1 MIIKKLLV
9 LLCATFLSLVATA
22 QHREISG
29 TVAGSDGAPLP
40 GVNVTVKGTTAG
52 TVTDAE
58 GKYKLKVAEGSTLV
72 FSAVGMVSFETPA
85 GARAVIDVALE
96 EDVKQL
102 DEVVVNALGE
112 KRSRDKMGVAIPVVS
127 GKSITESG
135 ETGLIN
141 GLAGKAEGLIITRNG
156 GDPGAG
162 SYIQLRGQST
172 ISGSVQ
178 PLIVIDGMPMFN
190 SNIDGSATTGSAN
203 NTTYGGSV
211 GGAQQQSRM
220 NDLNPAD
227 IANVEILKGA
237 SAAALWGS
245 RAANGVIVITTKKG
259 RNTNGK
265 ADVSYTGSLSL
276 DQVNKMPELQ
286 TRFGQGLDGRFSYGN
301 RVAYGDIIADRTGG
315 NDSPPPQTPTAK
327 PPPPPPPPAGTA
339 YVEFPDG
346 SRRYATA
353 NGTAANPHGG
363 KNSRDVFDHAQD
375 IYGIGLTQD
384 HALNVTGGSER
395 NQVLV
400 SYANTNQKGIVKA
413 NSDYKRNVIRVNFQ
427 TLLTSKL
434 SARFNVNYTNI
445 RSNRA
450 QSGSNLSGILFGQLR
465 TPPDFDNSQWI
476 GAYYDPAGIRTVGKH
491 VAYRSP
497 IGALSNPVYDN
508 PAWTMNRNKNYSVVN
523 RFIGNMELKYDWN
536 SWLTLKLN
544 SGLDTYTDHR
554 TDFIDAQSAG
564 SPGGR
569 YTDLTIFESQWNTN
583 LYAIASRKFSSDFTG
598 SVTAGFNYNAM
609 QYNSVGASVAK
620 FIVPVAPPNLANS
633 PGANRTPFNRA
644 ETTKTS
650 AGFFELNGDFLNQ
663 LFVTITGRA
672 ETASTF
678 GPEAQSLFFYPS
690 VTAAWQ
696 FTKLIGRNDIMTFG
710 KLRAS
715 FGVVGKQPDAYLNL
729 TKYSEQLAANS
740 WGPRLS
746 GSAYGAGGYA
756 TSARAGNPK
765 IKPERKQEFE
775 IGADLRFFKDRITF
789 SATAYENKTTDVIL
803 STQVAPSSGYSERT
817 GNAGMIENK
826 GLEFNLG
833 GSWIKRPEG
842 FSWSSNFIWSAYR
855 NKVLDLAGAQYVFL
869 GGVTDGFS
877 AAVKGQPLGVQWGKY
892 WETDENGKYIL
903 DKYGFPQIGANTGVI
918 GNPNPDFRAGAGN
931 NVGYKNFNLY
941 FLFETS
947 AGGQMWNGTRGAL
960 YTFGTAK
967 ETERL
972 TTVSAADAANLRIAD
987 GTVLANVRA
996 GRATQDGGPQGSVQR
1011 NGDGTY
1017 SFRGTVEDFGGG
1029 RVALNQYFYQ
1039 NAGSG
1044 FNVNKPFMESATWTR
1059 LRELTLS
1066 YSLNS
1071 KNFRQFS
1078 KLTSVTLAVT
1088 GRNLWLWTPS

>member
-1 MIIKKLLV
+1 MTIKKLPA
-9 LLCATFLSLVATA
+9 LLFAAFLSLVAMA
-22 QHREISG
+22 QDREVSG
-29 TVAGSDGAPLP
+29 IVVGNDRAPLP
-40 GVNVTVKGTTAG
+40 GGNVVVKGTTAG

-58 GKYKLKVAEGSTLV
+58 GKYRLKAGEGSVLV
-72 FSAVGMVSFETPA
+72 FSAVGMKSFETPI
-85 GARAVIDVALE
+85 GARAVIDAILDEDIRQLE
-96 EDVKQL
+96 
-102 DEVVVNALGE
+102 EVVVNAIGE
-112 KRSRDKMGVAIPVVS
+112 KRSRDKMGVAIPLVS
-127 GKSITESG
+127 GKAISESG

-172 ISGSVQ
+172 VTGSVQ

-190 SNIDGSATTGSAN
+190 SNLDSNENGVQTSSTNGSGTSG
-203 NTTYGGSV
+203 V
-211 GGAQQQSRM
+211 VQQSRL

-315 NDSPPPQTPTAK
+315 NDSPPP
-327 PPPPPPPPAGTA
+327 PPPAGTA

-375 IYGIGLTQD
+375 IYGIGLKQD

-450 QSGSNLSGILFGQLR
+450 QSGSNLSGILLGQLR

-476 GAYYDPAGIRTVGKH
+476 GTYYDPAGIRTVGKH

-620 FIVPVAPPNLANS
+620 FIVPVAPPNLAN
-633 PGANRTPFNRA
+633 
-644 ETTKTS
+644 
-650 AGFFELNGDFLNQ
+650 
-663 LFVTITGRA
+663 
-672 ETASTF
+672 
-678 GPEAQSLFFYPS
+678 
-690 VTAAWQ
+690 
-696 FTKLIGRNDIMTFG
+696 
-710 KLRAS
+710 
-715 FGVVGKQPDAYLNL
+715 
-729 TKYSEQLAANS
+729 
-740 WGPRLS
+740 
-746 GSAYGAGGYA
+746 
-756 TSARAGNPK
+756 
-765 IKPERKQEFE
+765 
-775 IGADLRFFKDRITF
+775 
-789 SATAYENKTTDVIL
+789 
-803 STQVAPSSGYSERT
+803 
-817 GNAGMIENK
+817 
-826 GLEFNLG
+826 
-833 GSWIKRPEG
+833 
-842 FSWSSNFIWSAYR
+842 
-855 NKVLDLAGAQYVFL
+855 
-869 GGVTDGFS
+869 
-877 AAVKGQPLGVQWGKY
+877 
-892 WETDENGKYIL
+892 
-903 DKYGFPQIGANTGVI
+903 
-918 GNPNPDFRAGAGN
+918 
-931 NVGYKNFNLY
+931 
-941 FLFETS
+941 
-947 AGGQMWNGTRGAL
+947 
-960 YTFGTAK
+960 
-967 ETERL
+967 
-972 TTVSAADAANLRIAD
+972 
-987 GTVLANVRA
+987 
-996 GRATQDGGPQGSVQR
+996 
-1011 NGDGTY
+1011 
-1017 SFRGTVEDFGGG
+1017 
-1029 RVALNQYFYQ
+1029 
-1039 NAGSG
+1039 
-1044 FNVNKPFMESATWTR
+1044 
-1059 LRELTLS
+1059 
-1066 YSLNS
+1066 
-1071 KNFRQFS
+1071 
-1078 KLTSVTLAVT
+1078 
-1088 GRNLWLWTPS
+1088 